1 MTLRRNHRDLAAL
14 AALSMLV
21 IAGCGDDG
29 PSRIPYGWGA
39 SGTGGMQAAGG
50 GGSAGTAGAGGI
62 GGAGDSGAGGS
73 AGSSGTGGDGS
84 DGAGSGEG
92 ASGGAGGSGGASGE
106 GGESGMDSGGSG
118 AIGGMGGME
127 PDDETTEIGT
137 GDIDDPV
144 DGPAPSRAA
153 EVGGAAFVLVKNWDF
168 GTSGAVRDNAALIAE
183 FQFQDQFGTIASGT
197 SYGAVTVAPTEAL
210 AVTANDLGLP
220 DNMQPVDDDPER
232 PFRELTEDSLKTYVR
247 PLSDSLTMVSATA
260 HNTGNGSLVAKWKLP
275 NGGSL
280 LDHDVIWETRIRMP
294 KPTAGYWLGL
304 WASGNEWSSGPELNV
319 AQAFGAAASPANAF
333 RSAAVGGQNEIDYG
347 TWPDTLDL
355 AELPGAES
363 DFTDWHVWTWI
374 YEKDDTFQVYLDGTE
389 VQSGTIRWTL
399 GGAEGAQ
406 ALEVWFTFILSWGHT
421 QIQAVNLSM
430 PADDFPLEYEI
441 DYSRVYMR

>member
-1 MTLRRNHRDLAAL
+1 MTLRWNHPDLAVLSAL
-14 AALSMLV
+14 TALLL
-21 IAGCGDDG
+21 AGCGDDG
-29 PSRIPYGWGA
+29 SSRIPYGWGA
-39 SGTGGMQAAGG
+39 SGSGGMQAAGNG
-50 GGSAGTAGAGGI
+50 GAAGTAGAGGT
-62 GGAGDSGAGGS
+62 GGVSGADDSGAGGS
-73 AGSSGTGGDGS
+73 AGSSGAGGDGG
-84 DGAGSGEG
+84 DSGEG
-92 ASGGAGGSGGASGE
+92 ANGGAGGSSASGASGD
-106 GGESGMDSGGSG
+106 GGAGGMDSGGSG
-118 AIGGMGGME
+118 AVGGMGGME
-127 PDDETTEIGT
+127 PDDETTEIGS

-153 EVGGAAFVLVKNWDF
+153 DVGGEPFVLVKNWDF

-220 DNMQPVDDDPER
+220 DNKQPVDDDPER

-247 PLSDSLTMVSATA
+247 PLSDSLSMVSATA
-260 HNTGNGSLVAKWKLP
+260 HNTGNGSLVAKWTLP

-280 LDHDVIWETRIRMP
+280 LSHDVIWETRIRMP
-294 KPTAGYWLGL
+294 KPAAGYWLGL

-347 TWPDTLDL
+347 TWPDALAL
-355 AELPGAES
+355 AELADGDFS
-363 DFTDWHVWTWI
+363 DWRVWTWV
-374 YEKDDTFQVYLDGTE
+374 YKKDDTFQVYVDGTE
-389 VQSGTIRWTL
+389 VQSGSIRWTL
-399 GGAEGAQ
+399 GGADGAQ

-430 PADDFPLEYEI
+430 PASDLPLEYEI